1 MCVCVYIHTHVYSLF
16 VDCISKWFKLMRD
29 VVTSLDFLCTYICH
43 CNGKSPF
50 DGGLNSSD
58 TFDAKFIKAA
68 MKGCHLLE
76 AIIFWTSILVI
87 CTLLVN
93 SG

>member
-50 DGGLNSSD
+50 DGG
-58 TFDAKFIKAA
+58 T
-68 MKGCHLLE
+68 
-76 AIIFWTSILVI
+76 
-87 CTLLVN
+87 
-93 SG
+93 